1 MGQMGQ
7 DVRSGEIEN
16 TQNFLLLTLRG
27 KGILVDLGLLEMLK
41 DNVMKWTQKLQFQ
54 LPSAQ

>member
-1 MGQMGQ
+1 VGQMGQ